1 MQEILFTGDSLIE
14 YFDWAARFPEHRVH
28 NMGWSGET
36 VEGLLGRLELIIRQ
50 CPNPGFIFIMSGT
63 NNIALE
69 ETDFVSPY
77 RHIID
82 KLKKAFPAA
91 RICIHS
97 LPPIL
102 IPWFDSKLVPQ
113 ANRKLRTLADETG
126 TDFIDVYKLF
136 QKAGVNQCLVEDG
149 VHISD
154 RGYTIWSAAI
164 RSVGMTVANASGN
177 TEQRSGTGPW
187 PA

>member
-1 MQEILFTGDSLIE
+1 MNQGATMQEIVFTGDSLIE
-14 YFDWAARFPEHRVH
+14 YYDWAARFPEYRVH

-36 VEGLLGRLELIIRQ
+36 VEGLLGRIELIIRQ
-50 CPNPGFIFIMSGT
+50 CPNPDFIFIMSGT

-69 ETDFVSPY
+69 KTDFTAAY

-82 KLKKAFPAA
+82 KLKKVFPTT

-102 IPWFDSKLVPQ
+102 IPWFDSELVPQ
-113 ANRKLRTLADETG
+113 ANGKLRTLADKTG
-126 TDFIDVYKLF
+126 IDLIDVYKLF
-136 QKAGVNQCLVEDG
+136 QKNGVNQCLVEDG

-154 RGYTIWSAAI
+154 QGYATWSAA
-164 RSVGMTVANASGN
+164 VAKMI
-177 TEQRSGTGPW
+177 GTK
-187 PA
+187 